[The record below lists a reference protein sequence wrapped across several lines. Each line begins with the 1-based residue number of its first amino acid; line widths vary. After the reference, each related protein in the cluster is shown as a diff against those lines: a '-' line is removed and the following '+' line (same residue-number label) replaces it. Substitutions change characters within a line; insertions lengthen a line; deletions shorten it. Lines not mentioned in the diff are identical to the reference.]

1 MNDKN
6 KKPSLLR
13 YKLAAL
19 IGTIIMAVGAFMA
32 CLCVTPAY
40 ITVGNV
46 LLIVSIVIMVYGY
59 SVWQPYQN
67 TPRDLSG
74 PGASVRFFI
83 RPCWRP
89 CSCRACT
96 C

>member
-1 MNDKN
+1 MTDKN
-6 KKPSLLR
+6 NTRSLLR

-19 IGTIIMAVGAFMA
+19 IGTVIMAIGAFMA

-59 SVWQPYQN
+59 SVWQP
-67 TPRDLSG
+67 
-74 PGASVRFFI
+74 
-83 RPCWRP
+83 
-89 CSCRACT
+89 
-96 C
+96 

>member
-1 MNDKN
+1 MTDKN

-19 IGTIIMAVGAFMA
+19 IGTIIMAIGAFMA

-46 LLIVSIVIMVYGY
+46 LLIVSIVVMVYGY
-59 SVWQPYQN
+59 SVWQP
-67 TPRDLSG
+67 
-74 PGASVRFFI
+74 
-83 RPCWRP
+83 
-89 CSCRACT
+89 
-96 C
+96 

>member
-6 KKPSLLR
+6 NKPSLLR

-59 SVWQPYQN
+59 SVWQP
-67 TPRDLSG
+67 
-74 PGASVRFFI
+74 
-83 RPCWRP
+83 
-89 CSCRACT
+89 
-96 C
+96 

>member
-19 IGTIIMAVGAFMA
+19 IGTVIMAVGAFMA

-46 LLIVSIVIMVYGY
+46 LLKVSIVIMVYGY
-59 SVWQPYQN
+59 SVWQP
-67 TPRDLSG
+67 
-74 PGASVRFFI
+74 
-83 RPCWRP
+83 
-89 CSCRACT
+89 
-96 C
+96 

>member
-1 MNDKN
+1 MAEKN
-6 KKPSLLR
+6 NKSGLLR

-19 IGTIIMAVGAFMA
+19 IGTVIMAIGAFMA

-59 SVWQPYQN
+59 SVWQP
-67 TPRDLSG
+67 
-74 PGASVRFFI
+74 
-83 RPCWRP
+83 
-89 CSCRACT
+89 
-96 C
+96 

>member
-1 MNDKN
+1 MTDKN
-6 KKPSLLR
+6 NKRSLLR

-19 IGTIIMAVGAFMA
+19 IGTVIMAIGAFMA

-59 SVWQPYQN
+59 AVWQP
-67 TPRDLSG
+67 
-74 PGASVRFFI
+74 
-83 RPCWRP
+83 
-89 CSCRACT
+89 
-96 C
+96 

>member
-1 MNDKN
+1 MTDKDN
-6 KKPSLLR
+6 KRSLLR

-19 IGTIIMAVGAFMA
+19 IGTVIMAIGAFMA

-59 SVWQPYQN
+59 SVWQP
-67 TPRDLSG
+67 
-74 PGASVRFFI
+74 
-83 RPCWRP
+83 
-89 CSCRACT
+89 
-96 C
+96 